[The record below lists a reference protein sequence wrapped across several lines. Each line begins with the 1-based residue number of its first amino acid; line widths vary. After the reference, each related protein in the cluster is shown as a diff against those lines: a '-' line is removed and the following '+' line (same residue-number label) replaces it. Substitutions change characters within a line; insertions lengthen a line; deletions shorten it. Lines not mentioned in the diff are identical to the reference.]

1 MLVSMPCFCSSSQ
14 ARMPSQVDAICTA
27 SKPFV
32 GPHASIG
39 NPYLRSVSGLSRAK
53 SAANWRIDGI
63 KKTLRMF
70 EKTGLTLIYILL
82 GSTPFFVY
90 RSISLKPCMATN

>member
-1 MLVSMPCFCSSSQ
+1 MFVSMPCFCSSSQ

-39 NPYLRSVSGLSRAK
+39 NPYLRSVSGLSRA
-53 SAANWRIDGI
+53 SQLPIGALMASRRYSEC
-63 KKTLRMF
+63 LR
-70 EKTGLTLIYILL
+70 KQ
-82 GSTPFFVY
+82 V
-90 RSISLKPCMATN
+90 SL